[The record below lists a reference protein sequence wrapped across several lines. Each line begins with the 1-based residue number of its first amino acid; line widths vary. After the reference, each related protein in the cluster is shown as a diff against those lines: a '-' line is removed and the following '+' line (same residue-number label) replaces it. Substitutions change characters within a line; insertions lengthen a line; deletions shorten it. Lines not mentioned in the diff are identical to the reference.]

1 MFTVGDRANAT
12 RVLVLIT
19 DGVGDDRNATWL
31 EAMHTRSSDIDIIA
45 VRYLP
50 AVASF
55 SSNF

>member
-1 MFTVGDRANAT
+1 MGDRANAT